1 MSAEAGGSAAPT
13 QWVGEAGHLS
23 SLLLPPLPECRPG
36 VRVEQKPAHE
46 S

>member
-1 MSAEAGGSAAPT
+1 MSAEAGRSAAPM
-13 QWVGEAGHLS
+13 QWVGEAGNHS
-23 SLLLPPLPECRPG
+23 PLLLPPLPDCGLG